1 MPVQS
6 PVTSGVPKP
15 EKEPE
20 DIFAFQGETA
30 PTPER
35 PVEVRVEQPAEKRE
49 AQPEVTPVKEQPEVA
64 VVHETPTSQPVPVQA
79 LPVQAADQQLVQVE
93 KILAEGLE
101 EIYKTLP
108 PAEQQ
113 RFRIEGEKAA
123 QEVASLMGQVKVR
136 VQQIITI
143 IRKWLSVLPG
153 VNKYFIEQEAK
164 IKAQRILLLRDPEK
178 L

>member
-1 MPVQS
+1 M
-6 PVTSGVPKP
+6 P

-20 DIFAFQGETA
+20 DIFAFQGETPA
-30 PTPER
+30 TPEGR
-35 PVEVRVEQPAEKRE
+35 VEVRVEQPVEKRE
-49 AQPEVTPVKEQPEVA
+49 TRPEVAPVKEQPEVPVA
-64 VVHETPTSQPVPVQA
+64 HETPTTQPVTNQA
-79 LPVQAADQQLVQVE
+79 LPVQAADQRLIQVE

-108 PAEQQ
+108 SAEQQ

-123 QEVASLMGQVKVR
+123 HEVATLMGQVKVR
-136 VQQIITI
+136 VQQIITV